1 MSTLFVVGTPI
12 GNLEDITLRAMR
24 ILREVGLIAAED
36 TRHTRH
42 LLSHFE
48 ITTPLTSYHEH
59 NKDKKLSVL
68 LEALRENDV
77 ALVSDAGMPGI
88 SDPGYELVRAAREA
102 GHMVRAVPGPSAVTT
117 ALAISGLPVDQ
128 FVYVGFLP
136 RKKGERAAVLSELA
150 RETRTIVAFE
160 TPHRLLAA
168 LEDIAQHLGERP
180 LAVARALTKVHE
192 EVVRGTAQD
201 LLAHFAAGPIK
212 GEFTLVIGPG
222 QVDKK
227 TEPGRVRGRLSELR
241 REGLSA
247 RDAVAQVAAET
258 GESRRSVYQTLLEM
272 ETPGW

>member
-1 MSTLFVVGTPI
+1 MSTLYVVGTPI
-12 GNLEDITLRAMR
+12 GNLEDITLRALR
-24 ILREVGLIAAED
+24 LLREVGLIDAED

-59 NKDKKLSVL
+59 NKDKKLWVL
-68 LEALRENDV
+68 LEALREKDV

-102 GHMVRAVPGPSAVTT
+102 GHAVRAVPGPSAVTT
-117 ALAISGLPVDQ
+117 ALSVSGLPADQ

-136 RKKGERAAVLSELA
+136 RKKRERAALLSELA

-168 LEDIAQHLGERP
+168 LEDIEQHLGERP
-180 LAVARALTKVHE
+180 LAVVREQTKVHE
-192 EVVRGTAQD
+192 EVVRGTAQEI
-201 LLAHFAAGPIK
+201 LAHFSAVPIK
-212 GEFTLVIGPG
+212 GEFTLVIGAG
-222 QVDKK
+222 QVEKK
-227 TEPGRVRGRLSELR
+227 SEQGRVRESLAELR
-241 REGLSA
+241 RDGLSA
-247 RDAVAQVAAET
+247 RDAVARVSAET

-272 ETPGW
+272 ETPGR